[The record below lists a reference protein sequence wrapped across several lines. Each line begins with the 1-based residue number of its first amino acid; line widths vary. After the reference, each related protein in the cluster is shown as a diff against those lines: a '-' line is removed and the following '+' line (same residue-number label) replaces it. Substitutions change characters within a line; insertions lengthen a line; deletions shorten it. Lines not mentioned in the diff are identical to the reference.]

1 MHATY
6 VKEWFWLSRI
16 MSDFIIYYAF
26 AISRSLKFGR
36 TSLKCAATA
45 LISSINK
52 CQLIIVLEKSNLLF
66 TKIAIVIFEY
76 DGMKESE

>member
-1 MHATY
+1 
-6 VKEWFWLSRI
+6 

-45 LISSINK
+45 LLRVYPSQQGTSLERPNFLSTDVKDVMSIVENGWHD
-52 CQLIIVLEKSNLLF
+52 QGLLR
-66 TKIAIVIFEY
+66 IR
-76 DGMKESE
+76 S